1 MKIIDTQ
8 VHIWAASTPE
18 RPWMEGMEKRAHR
31 DRPLSA
37 ELVMQAMDEAGVT
50 HAILVPPSLDGD
62 RNDLALAAAQ
72 RYPDR
77 FAVMGR
83 LLIDKPDAPARLERW
98 KDDQGMLGVRL
109 TFHRDNDR
117 PFMTNGVSDWFWP
130 VAQRLDIPVM
140 VHAPERIAEVG
151 EIARKYPRLRI
162 IVDHMGFAR
171 ETMDS
176 AAKAAVDRLLTLAP
190 LSNVSVKV
198 SAMPCFSTA
207 PFPFQNLHDP
217 IKRTIDG
224 FGVGRCFWG
233 TDYSRLPGT
242 CTYRQAVT
250 MFTEHMGLSASDLE
264 AVMGQSFAQALG
276 WPT

>member
-31 DRPLSA
+31 EQPISA
-37 ELVMQAMDEAGVT
+37 EMVLQAMGEAGVT

-72 RYPDR
+72 KYPDKL
-77 FAVMGR
+77 AVMGR
-83 LLIDKPDAPARLERW
+83 LLIDKPGAPARLERW
-98 KDDQGMLGVRL
+98 KDDQGMLGMRL

-117 PFMTNGVSDWFWP
+117 PLITNGAADWVWP

-151 EIARKYPRLRI
+151 EIARKYPRLRL

-171 ETMDS
+171 ETMDGE
-176 AAKAAVDRLLTLAP
+176 AKAAVDRLLTLAP
-190 LSNVSVKV
+190 LPNVSVKV
-198 SAMPCFSTA
+198 SAMPCFSTEPY
-207 PFPFQNLHDP
+207 PFRNLHEP

-233 TDYSRLPGT
+233 TDYSRLEGI

-250 MFTEHMGLSASDLE
+250 MFTEELGLSASDLE
-264 AVMGQSFAQALG
+264 AVMGESFARAMG
-276 WPT
+276 WPQ